1 MPDAGPTTPPG
12 HPAVRVRN
20 LAVAATDGRM
30 LLRDASLD
38 AEPGRVVALTG
49 LSGAGKTTLLR
60 ALTGILPPG
69 TTRTDGTVEVLGHDV
84 FALDTTALRELRRTR
99 IAFVGQDP
107 GSALN
112 PRMRVRALVRELATD
127 SSSVTDLLTE
137 VRLPTDLRFTT
148 RRPAALSGGQQRRV
162 ALARALA
169 RRPDVLLLDEPTAGL
184 HPELRD
190 DIADLLR
197 TLAHTRALAIVLTCH
212 DRALVDR
219 IADTEVHLESGDPSV
234 HTVTAPAEP
243 PRPFASEAA
252 AGDDRSRRAAAPDHS
267 ADRLP
272 SNGLPTGPGER
283 GPAASSTAADV
294 ATPVEQTGA
303 APTAATSAGSVPSAY
318 SPVRAGEPESANSVP
333 AGCGGFVSGRGENL
347 PGDRVAAGAVG
358 GRTGDANGTA
368 LVGGRVVGSQAAAS
382 DPGRLAASSHSAEVA
397 AVTNESL
404 LVVRGLEVSFAGSG
418 QRVLHGVDLA
428 VGAGRAVGIVGPSG
442 SGKTSVA
449 RAVVGLHPPERGTV
463 TLDGVALRGE
473 SRWRSREQRRRVQ
486 LVPQSPLGALN
497 PSRSVGETLGRPLR
511 LHRRC
516 AAGERARRV
525 AELLRQ
531 VELAPDFAR
540 RYPHE
545 LSGGQRQRVAIAR
558 ALAAEPDVLICD
570 EVTSALDDRTGAAI
584 MDLLAGLRASHR
596 LALVLIA
603 HDLPL
608 IAERTDTVTVLDAGR
623 VVESGRTA
631 SVFAAPAHETTRAL
645 LAPDA
650 LTRAG

>member
-197 TLAHTRALAIVLTCH
+197 TLAHTRALAVVLTCH
-212 DRALVDR
+212 DRTLVDR
-219 IADTEVHLESGDPSV
+219 IADTEVHLESGDPAV
-234 HTVTAPAEP
+234 HTGTRAADRAAPPFVDGSPAPTVDRCAESGPRRRGGSPNLDNRRCAAAVAYTGAPAES
-243 PRPFASEAA
+243 PRPAA
-252 AGDDRSRRAAAPDHS
+252 AVAAAD
-267 ADRLP
+267 ADRPRREAVLPVRSDDPVP
-272 SNGLPTGPGER
+272 SNGPPSGPSDCGPT
-283 GPAASSTAADV
+283 AAATTAADV
-294 ATPVEQTGA
+294 DTSTEPVATVVGTQGDPSGSGPFAAAARSAVRGA
-303 APTAATSAGSVPSAY
+303 EAT
-318 SPVRAGEPESANSVP
+318 
-333 AGCGGFVSGRGENL
+333 
-347 PGDRVAAGAVG
+347 AGAE
-358 GRTGDANGTA
+358 D
-368 LVGGRVVGSQAAAS
+368 
-382 DPGRLAASSHSAEVA
+382 
-397 AVTNESL
+397 SL
-404 LVVRGLEVSFAGSG
+404 LVVRGLEVAFESG

-463 TLDGVALRGE
+463 TLDGVVLRGE
-473 SRWRSREQRRRVQ
+473 SRRRSREQRRRVQ

-645 LAPDA
+645 LAPGL

>member
-20 LAVAATDGRM
+20 LTVAATDGRM

-49 LSGAGKTTLLR
+49 RSGAGKTTLLR
-60 ALTGILPPG
+60 ALTGMLPPG
-69 TTRTDGTVEVLGHDV
+69 TTRTGGTVEVLGRDV

-112 PRMRVRALVRELATD
+112 PRMRVRALVRELAADPST
-127 SSSVTDLLTE
+127 VTDLLTE

-197 TLAHTRALAIVLTCH
+197 ALAHTRALAIVLTCH

-219 IADTEVHLESGDPSV
+219 IADTEVHLEPGGPSV
-234 HTVTAPAEP
+234 HTATGAATRAAPTFAGDSPAPATDRCAE
-243 PRPFASEAA
+243 SEAA
-252 AGDDRSRRAAAPDHS
+252 H
-267 ADRLP
+267 
-272 SNGLPTGPGER
+272 TG
-283 GPAASSTAADV
+283 
-294 ATPVEQTGA
+294 TPVERTGS
-303 APTAATSAGSVPSAY
+303 APTAATSDGNMPSEC
-318 SPVRAGEPESANSVP
+318 SPVRAGRPESANSVP
-333 AGCGGFVSGRGENL
+333 ADCGGPTPRRSED
-347 PGDRVAAGAVG
+347 PAGDRVAAGAVDSH
-358 GRTGDANGTA
+358 TGDQDGAA
-368 LVGGRVVGSQAAAS
+368 RAGGRVGGDLGAVGASRPSASTTEVSGATLGTGDGSELRLGGPGGVVIVGSQADES
-382 DPGRLAASSHSAEVA
+382 DSGLLAAAWCGAEA
-397 AVTNESL
+397 AALEKDSL
-404 LVVRGLEVSFAGSG
+404 LVVRGLEVAFAGSG
-418 QRVLHGVDLA
+418 QRVLHGVGLA

-442 SGKTSVA
+442 SGKTSLA

-463 TLDGVALRGE
+463 TLDGVALRRE
-473 SRWRSREQRRRVQ
+473 SRRRSREQRRRVQ

-516 AAGERARRV
+516 
-525 AELLRQ
+525 
-531 VELAPDFAR
+531 
-540 RYPHE
+540 
-545 LSGGQRQRVAIAR
+545 
-558 ALAAEPDVLICD
+558 
-570 EVTSALDDRTGAAI
+570 
-584 MDLLAGLRASHR
+584 
-596 LALVLIA
+596 
-603 HDLPL
+603 
-608 IAERTDTVTVLDAGR
+608 
-623 VVESGRTA
+623 
-631 SVFAAPAHETTRAL
+631 
-645 LAPDA
+645 
-650 LTRAG
+650 

>member
-127 SSSVTDLLTE
+127 PSSVTDLLAE

-148 RRPAALSGGQQRRV
+148 RRPTALSGGQQRRV

-184 HPELRD
+184 QPELRD

-197 TLAHTRALAIVLTCH
+197 TLAHIRALAIVLTCH

-234 HTVTAPAEP
+234 HAVTAPAEP

-252 AGDDRSRRAAAPDHS
+252 AGDDRSRRAGAPDHS

-283 GPAASSTAADV
+283 GPAASTTAAD
-294 ATPVEQTGA
+294 
-303 APTAATSAGSVPSAY
+303 
-318 SPVRAGEPESANSVP
+318 
-333 AGCGGFVSGRGENL
+333 
-347 PGDRVAAGAVG
+347 
-358 GRTGDANGTA
+358 
-368 LVGGRVVGSQAAAS
+368 
-382 DPGRLAASSHSAEVA
+382 VA

-473 SRWRSREQRRRVQ
+473 SRRRSREQRRRVQ

-525 AELLRQ
+525 AGLLRQ
-531 VELAPDFAR
+531 VELAPDYAR

-584 MDLLAGLRASHR
+584 MDLLAGLRTSHR

-623 VVESGRTA
+623 VVESGSTA
-631 SVFAAPAHETTRAL
+631 SVFAAPTHETTRAL